1 MAKKGMGEKHGERA
15 DMKGEEYLKGRRAG
29 VEETTGKEGKPYR
42 GVGSKWHGQSAEATN
57 LSKNDHHESGANE
70 ELASAARSMYQD
82 AVHGRGD
89 KHGDKALTE
98 R

>member
-1 MAKKGMGEKHGERA
+1 MPKAERA
-15 DMKGEEYLKGRRAG
+15 NMKGEEYLKGRRDG
-29 VEETTGKEGKPYR
+29 VEKTFGKEGHPYR

-57 LSKNDHHESGANE
+57 LSKDDGHDSGGNS
-70 ELASAARSMYQD
+70 ELASAARGLYQD
-82 AVHGRGD
+82 AVHGHGD